1 MRRAL
6 RLSEPFFLGYN
17 GGIKWEVLGVMTEE
31 ELRAVREKRRQ
42 MDEKAFDLT
51 EEERMHICDMGFYN
65 DVIRGYL
72 IKAMENA
79 GFEKKEVSS
88 ALRGLHHAFDDMDAA
103 RAEKLYLKR

>member
-1 MRRAL
+1 
-6 RLSEPFFLGYN
+6 
-17 GGIKWEVLGVMTEE
+17 MTEE

-79 GFEKKEVSS
+79 DFEEKEISR
-88 ALRGLHHAFDDMDAA
+88 ALRGLHWAFDDMDAT
-103 RAEKLYLKR
+103 RAEQIYLKR

>member
-1 MRRAL
+1 
-6 RLSEPFFLGYN
+6 
-17 GGIKWEVLGVMTEE
+17 MTEE
-31 ELRAVREKRRQ
+31 ELRAAREKHRM
-42 MDEKAFDLT
+42 MDEKAYALS

-79 GFEKKEVSS
+79 DFEKKEISR

-103 RAEKLYLKR
+103 RAEQHYLKR